1 MKHYRK
7 TIKSIRND
15 NGCGLS
21 KYKKITEGG
30 GNVYVENWINNRSIK
45 ILDYIPT
52 KEVFALDNVA
62 IAS

>member
-30 GNVYVENWINNRSIK
+30 GKMCMSK
-45 ILDYIPT
+45 IGLTIDR
-52 KEVFALDNVA
+52 
-62 IAS
+62 